1 MRWMSSALLVITL
14 VCAPVGMVWGDELT
28 QIVQQDLTTLGYD
41 TGGTDGTASTM
52 TMIAVSTFQSEHDL
66 EVTGEITPQLAGV
79 IKAEISRRQGGGT
92 ATTATATAAVA
103 TTSPVAPVESEA
115 DLRARQ
121 QACLQE
127 RAAAAEKSASMRR
140 GFGKLLSA
148 VSRTTS
154 QYGSGETASVI
165 ASTTGEVNSA
175 SATMNDLEGA
185 AKDLGLSSSDVDAC
199 RNP

>member
-1 MRWMSSALLVITL
+1 MRWKSALIIVVLAV
-14 VCAPVGMVWGDELT
+14 APSGMAVADELT
-28 QIVQQDLTTLGYD
+28 QIVQEDLTALGYD
-41 TGGTDGTASTM
+41 TGGTDGTANTK
-52 TMIAVSTFQSEHDL
+52 TAIAVSRFQAEHNM

-79 IKAEISRRQGGGT
+79 IKAAISKGQSAGNV
-92 ATTATATAAVA
+92 AQPAVA
-103 TTSPVAPVESEA
+103 TTSQPMAVESEA

-148 VSRTTS
+148 VSRSSS
-154 QYGSGETASVI
+154 QYGSGETASAI
-165 ASTTGEVNSA
+165 STTTGEVNSA
-175 SATMNDLEGA
+175 SATMSDLEGA
-185 AKDLGLSSSDVDAC
+185 ANDLGLTQSDIDAC

>member
-1 MRWMSSALLVITL
+1 MRWTSALVIVALTL
-14 VCAPVGMVWGDELT
+14 VPTGTAWGDELT

-41 TGGTDGTASTM
+41 TGGTDGTANTK
-52 TMIAVSTFQSEHDL
+52 TAIAVSRFQAEHNM
-66 EVTGEITPQLAGV
+66 EVTGQITPQLAGV
-79 IKAEISRRQGGGT
+79 IKAQMTRRDNPTST
-92 ATTATATAAVA
+92 APATPAATAGT
-103 TTSPVAPVESEA
+103 PAPSEA

-127 RAAAAEKSASMRR
+127 RAAAAEKSAAMKR

-148 VSRTTS
+148 VSRTTAR
-154 QYGSGETASVI
+154 YGSGETASAI
-165 ASTTGEVNSA
+165 SSGTGEVNSA

-185 AKDLGLSSSDVDAC
+185 ANDLGLAQSDIDAC

>member
-1 MRWMSSALLVITL
+1 MRFMLVLVMFLLVSLPLRL
-14 VCAPVGMVWGDELT
+14 VWADELT

-41 TGGTDGTASTM
+41 TGGTDG
-52 TMIAVSTFQSEHDL
+52 
-66 EVTGEITPQLAGV
+66 V
-79 IKAEISRRQGGGT
+79 IKAAISKGDSAGKVAQP
-92 ATTATATAAVA
+92 AVA
-103 TTSPVAPVESEA
+103 TSAPAAPGETEA

-127 RAAAAEKSASMRR
+127 RAAAARRNAEVKR

-154 QYGSGETASVI
+154 RYGSGDTASTI
-165 ASTTGEVNSA
+165 SSGTGEVNSA

-185 AKDLGLSSSDVDAC
+185 AEDLGLSGSDVDAC

>member
-1 MRWMSSALLVITL
+1 MRFMLVLVMFLLVSLPLRL
-14 VCAPVGMVWGDELT
+14 VWADELT

-41 TGGTDGTASTM
+41 TGGTDGTVT
-52 TMIAVSTFQSEHDL
+52 TKTIIAVSRFQSEHNL

-79 IKAEISRRQGGGT
+79 IKAAISKGDSAGKVAQP
-92 ATTATATAAVA
+92 AVA
-103 TTSPVAPVESEA
+103 TSAPAAPGETEA

-127 RAAAAEKSASMRR
+127 RAAAARRNAEMKR
-140 GFGKLLSA
+140 GFSKLLSA

-154 QYGSGETASVI
+154 RYGSGDTASTI
-165 ASTTGEVNSA
+165 SSGTGEVNSA

-185 AKDLGLSSSDVDAC
+185 AEDLGLSGSDVDAC

>member
-1 MRWMSSALLVITL
+1 MRWLSALVVLVL
-14 VCAPVGMVWGDELT
+14 AYAPVGMVWGDELT

-41 TGGTDGTASTM
+41 TGATDGVANTKT
-52 TMIAVSTFQSEHDL
+52 TIAVSRFQAERNM

-79 IKAEISRRQGGGT
+79 IKAEISKREGAGNVT
-92 ATTATATAAVA
+92 TVESATTDTVT
-103 TTSPVAPVESEA
+103 PVESAA

-127 RAAAAEKSASMRR
+127 RAAAREKSESMKR

-154 QYGSGETASVI
+154 RYGSGETASTI
-165 ASTTGEVNSA
+165 SSTTGEANSA
-175 SATMNDLEGA
+175 SATMNDFEGA
-185 AKDLGLSSSDVDAC
+185 ANDLGLTQSDIDAC

>member
-1 MRWMSSALLVITL
+1 MRLTLAVVVTLLVCL
-14 VCAPVGMVWGDELT
+14 PAGMVRADELT

-41 TGGTDGTASTM
+41 TGGTDGTVT
-52 TMIAVSTFQSEHDL
+52 TKTIIAVSRFQSEHNL

-79 IKAEISRRQGGGT
+79 IKAAMSRGDSAGQVPQP
-92 ATTATATAAVA
+92 AVTTAPA
-103 TTSPVAPVESEA
+103 APVETEA

-127 RAAAAEKSASMRR
+127 RAAAAQRNAELKR
-140 GFGKLLSA
+140 GLGKLLSA

-154 QYGSGETASVI
+154 RYGSGETASAI
-165 ASTTGEVNSA
+165 SSTTGDVNSA

-185 AKDLGLSSSDVDAC
+185 AQDLGLSQGDIDAC